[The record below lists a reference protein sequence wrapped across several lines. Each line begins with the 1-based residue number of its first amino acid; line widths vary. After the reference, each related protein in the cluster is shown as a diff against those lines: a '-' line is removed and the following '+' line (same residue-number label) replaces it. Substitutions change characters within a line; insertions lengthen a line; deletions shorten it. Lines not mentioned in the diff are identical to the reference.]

1 MAYNPTELAVGA
13 AVLAVAGGFLAYAL
27 STVGSSSTRGGYE
40 LTASFRSVEGV
51 NVGTDVRLAG
61 VKVGTVSAIALD
73 PETFRADTTLA
84 LREDVPLPD
93 DSAVVVATEGLLGG
107 TYVEVLP
114 GGSPFNYEPG
124 SEIADTQGTVNIISL
139 LSKFVSG
146 GE

>member
-13 AVLAVAGGFLAYAL
+13 AVLAVAGGFLAFAVT
-27 STVGSSSTRGGYE
+27 TVGGTSSRGGYE

-61 VKVGTVSAIALD
+61 VKVGSVAAITLD
-73 PETFRADTTLA
+73 PESFRADTTLA
-84 LREDVPLPD
+84 LRQDVPLPD

-107 TYVEVLP
+107 TYLEVLP

-124 SEIADTQGTVNIISL
+124 AEVADTQGTVNIISL

-146 GE
+146 VE

>member
-13 AVLAVAGGFLAYAL
+13 AVLAVAGSFLAYAL
-27 STVGSSSTRGGYE
+27 TAVGGTSSRGGYE

-51 NVGTDVRLAG
+51 NVGTDIRLAG
-61 VKVGTVSAIALD
+61 VKVGSVAAITLD
-73 PETFRADTTLA
+73 PESFRADTTLA
-84 LREDVPLPD
+84 LSQNVPLPD

-107 TYVEVLP
+107 TFLEVLP

-124 SEIADTQGTVNIISL
+124 AEIVDTQGTVNIISL

-146 GE
+146 E